1 MSKRIPYVDIRG
13 YHEGVT
19 GSCIRNTVHF
29 AYGGTYRFL
38 VDYGMYQGEGHNRG
52 LDYNDSVNPEKISAV
67 LLTHPHLD
75 HDGALP
81 IFVKKGYN
89 KKIYMSDAAAC
100 VIDIG
105 FRDSYNIM
113 KKDAKLLKK
122 PPLYS
127 ETDIERTLS
136 LIEPVRFEQPVRI
149 HDFITVTF
157 FNNGHLIGASV
168 ILVQIHEPGQEPI
181 NLLYT
186 GDYKHDNV
194 FLDIKPLP
202 FWVYALPNLT
212 IICEST
218 YGTTNSWDIKHT
230 WEEDIIDACS
240 QNRTIVNTAF
250 AQGRFQELMY
260 FIRKLQDEGE
270 IPKDYPVRVDGKT
283 GIDYTFRYI
292 SHSNIIKFKEGMD
305 NFFPYN
311 LQFVDE
317 KSRPSVM
324 NYTGGQII
332 ITTSGMGS
340 NGPAREYIP
349 HYLSKSNALIY
360 FPGYTSEETIGR
372 RIIEAEYGQTVVI
385 KNQEIMKRAQVLQTL
400 QFLAHDPAD
409 WLIAFLNMFA
419 PRSILFNHG
428 APEIKDSI
436 ESRAKRET
444 GVTKTGI
451 LGMGYVYRITSYGID
466 KAIQK

>member
-250 AQGRFQELMY
+250 AQGRFQELM
-260 FIRKLQDEGE
+260 
-270 IPKDYPVRVDGKT
+270 
-283 GIDYTFRYI
+283 
-292 SHSNIIKFKEGMD
+292 
-305 NFFPYN
+305 
-311 LQFVDE
+311 
-317 KSRPSVM
+317 
-324 NYTGGQII
+324 
-332 ITTSGMGS
+332 
-340 NGPAREYIP
+340 
-349 HYLSKSNALIY
+349 
-360 FPGYTSEETIGR
+360 
-372 RIIEAEYGQTVVI
+372 
-385 KNQEIMKRAQVLQTL
+385 
-400 QFLAHDPAD
+400 
-409 WLIAFLNMFA
+409 
-419 PRSILFNHG
+419 
-428 APEIKDSI
+428 
-436 ESRAKRET
+436 
-444 GVTKTGI
+444 
-451 LGMGYVYRITSYGID
+451 
-466 KAIQK
+466 

>member
-1 MSKRIPYVDIRG
+1 MSKRKLYVDIRG
-13 YHEGVT
+13 YHAGVT

-29 AYGGTYRFL
+29 ANAEPYRFL

-52 LDYNDSVNPEKISAV
+52 LDYNDSVNPEKISAI

-81 IFVKKGYN
+81 IFVKAGYN
-89 KKIYMSDAAAC
+89 KKIYMSETASC

-105 FRDSYNIM
+105 FRDSYNVM
-113 KKDAKLLKK
+113 KKDAKILKK

-127 ETDIERTLS
+127 EANISRTLS

-149 HDFITVTF
+149 HDYITATF

-168 ILVQIHEPGQEPI
+168 ILVQINEPGQEQI

-194 FLDIKPLP
+194 FLNIKPLP
-202 FWVYALPNLT
+202 LWVYALPNLT

-218 YGTTNSWDIKHT
+218 YGTTNSWDVKHS
-230 WEEDIIDACS
+230 WEEDIIKACS
-240 QNRTIVNTAF
+240 QNRTVVNTAF

-260 FIRKLQDEGE
+260 YIRKLQDEGE

-292 SHSNIIKFKEGMD
+292 SHSNIIKFKENMD
-305 NFFPYN
+305 NFFPYS
-311 LQFVDE
+311 LQFVDDI
-317 KSRPSVM
+317 SRPSVM
-324 NYTGGQII
+324 GYKGGQII

-340 NGPAREYIP
+340 NGPARDYIP
-349 HYLSKSNALIY
+349 YYLSKPNALIY
-360 FPGYTSEETIGR
+360 FPGYTSEGTVGR
-372 RIIEAEYGQTVVI
+372 RILEADYGQTVTI
-385 KNQEIMKRAQVLQTL
+385 KSKDVVKRAQVLQTL
-400 QFLAHDPAD
+400 QFSSHDPAD
-409 WLIAFLNMFA
+409 LLIEFLNMFL

-428 APEIKDSI
+428 EPTVKDSF

-444 GVTKTGI
+444 GVNKTGI
-451 LGMGYVYRITSYGID
+451 LGMGYVYRITSYGIE
-466 KAIQK
+466 KAIKK